1 MGAIVH
7 AMGAVVYG
15 IYALEA
21 IVCVL
26 SSTGFVY
33 AIFLAIVVC
42 AIHATGAVVYATY
55 DLDTVIS
62 VIHVTEGVVC
72 AIHVLE
78 DFVGAI
84 HVKEDSVCAIHVR
97 DGFVGVI
104 HAADGSAYVTGAVI
118 IATDL
123 FCVSNLS
130 MGDTS
135 VIPVIVRKRKFGSH
149 CHQCKRGE
157 KRNEIS
163 NATTILNSSAPRHF
177 DGKEDAIIL

>member
-1 MGAIVH
+1 MGAIV
-7 AMGAVVYG
+7 
-15 IYALEA
+15 
-21 IVCVL
+21 
-26 SSTGFVY
+26 S
-33 AIFLAIVVC
+33 AIFLYVVC
-42 AIHATGAVVYATY
+42 AIHAMGADVYAT
-55 DLDTVIS
+55 DAIVGVVSFTDAVVSVIYAMDAIVSVIYAMDAVVS

-72 AIHVLE
+72 AIHVSE

-84 HVKEDSVCAIHVR
+84 HVKEDSVYAIHVT

-104 HAADGSAYVTGAVI
+104 HATDGSAYVTGAVI
-118 IATDL
+118 VATDL
-123 FCVSNLS
+123 FCDSISS

-149 CHQCKRGE
+149 RHQCKRGE

>member
-84 HVKEDSVCAIHVR
+84 HVKEDSVCAIHVT

-104 HAADGSAYVTGAVI
+104 HATDGSAYVTGAVI
-118 IATDL
+118 FATGL
-123 FCVSNLS
+123 FFFVSTSS
-130 MGDTS
+130 MGDVS
-135 VIPVIVRKRKFGSH
+135 AIPAIARKRKFGSH
-149 CHQCKRGE
+149 RHQCKRGE
-157 KRNEIS
+157 KRNKIS
-163 NATTILNSSAPRHF
+163 NAAPIRNSSAKKTP
-177 DGKEDAIIL
+177 